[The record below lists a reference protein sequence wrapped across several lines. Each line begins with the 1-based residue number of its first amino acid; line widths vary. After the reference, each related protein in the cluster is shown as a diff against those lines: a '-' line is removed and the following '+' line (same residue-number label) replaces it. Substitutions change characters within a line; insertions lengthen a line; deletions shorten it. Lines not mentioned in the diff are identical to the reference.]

1 MADFTILSEISF
13 LCLLLAPVTL
23 PAINLSSHKANNF
36 NVKKFYVFLAF
47 FNICNAF
54 LYSQEVRTL
63 EIIHGH
69 MNDCG
74 SVAANC
80 AIIKEREKEKYKD
93 SQKGQKSPVL

>member
-13 LCLLLAPVTL
+13 LCLLLASAML

-54 LYSQEVRTL
+54 LYSQEGWTL

-80 AIIKEREKEKYKD
+80 ATVKIQMKD
-93 SQKGQKSPVL
+93 SQKGQKAPVL